1 MKQNQQCIYLA
12 IGTTSFCFPDHAG
25 MPEPIPGFSNI
36 PAVNCRRA
44 AGMAGSP
51 SVFQTPCLQIPCG
64 IPDSVPGGRTEML
77 FSSG

>member
-25 MPEPIPGFSNI
+25 MPEPIPCFSDI
-36 PAVNCRRA
+36 PDVKFRRA

-51 SVFQTPCLQIPCG
+51 PVFQTLCLQVSCG
-64 IPDSVPGGRTEML
+64 IPDSVPGGRTGML